1 MEFSKKM
8 ILLRK
13 QNGYTQ
19 ETFAEEIGV
28 SRQSVYKWEAG
39 QAYPEVEKLIKIGKT
54 LGIKIDDL
62 LNDEYV
68 IEVAPAAPRAKRAK
82 KVEEVAQTPI
92 AEEPVAEAP
101 VAVAEEE
108 PAPALEETPV
118 QKAEEAPVAKKGFFS
133 RIFGGK

>member
-68 IEVAPAAPRAKRAK
+68 IEAAPAAPRAKRVK
-82 KVEEVAQTPI
+82 KAEEVEKTP
-92 AEEPVAEAP
+92 AVEAP
-101 VAVAEEE
+101 VAVAEAE
-108 PAPALEETPV
+108 PAPAVEEVPV
-118 QKAEEAPVAKKGFFS
+118 KEAEEAPAAKKGFFS
-133 RIFGGK
+133 RLFGGR

>member
-68 IEVAPAAPRAKRAK
+68 IEAAPAAPRAKRVK
-82 KVEEVAQTPI
+82 KVEEVEKTP
-92 AEEPVAEAP
+92 AVEAP
-101 VAVAEEE
+101 VAVAEAE
-108 PAPALEETPV
+108 PAPAVEEAPV
-118 QKAEEAPVAKKGFFS
+118 KEAEEAPAAKKGFFS
-133 RIFGGK
+133 RLFGGR

>member
-68 IEVAPAAPRAKRAK
+68 IEAAPAAPRAKRVK
-82 KVEEVAQTPI
+82 KVEEVEKTP
-92 AEEPVAEAP
+92 AVEAP
-101 VAVAEEE
+101 VAVAEAE
-108 PAPALEETPV
+108 PAPAV
-118 QKAEEAPVAKKGFFS
+118 EEAPVKEAEEVPAAKKGFFS
-133 RIFGGK
+133 RLFGGR

>member
-39 QAYPEVEKLIKIGKT
+39 QAYPEVEKLIKIGRV

-68 IEVAPAAPRAKRAK
+68 VEAAPAAPRAKRVK
-82 KVEEVAQTPI
+82 KAEEVVEVPV
-92 AEEPVAEAP
+92 AEEPVAVAEVAPAP
-101 VAVAEEE
+101 V
-108 PAPALEETPV
+108 
-118 QKAEEAPVAKKGFFS
+118 AEEAPVQQVEQAPAVKKGFFS
-133 RIFGGK
+133 RIFGGR

>member
-39 QAYPEVEKLIKIGKT
+39 QAYPEVEKLIKIGRV

-68 IEVAPAAPRAKRAK
+68 VEAAPAAPRAKRVK
-82 KVEEVAQTPI
+82 KAEEVVEVPV
-92 AEEPVAEAP
+92 AEEPVAVAEVAPAP
-101 VAVAEEE
+101 VAEDAPVQQVEQ
-108 PAPALEETPV
+108 APAV
-118 QKAEEAPVAKKGFFS
+118 KKGFFS
-133 RIFGGK
+133 RIFGGR